1 MLAVS
6 VSEMEWIAEAMVPSV
21 KALLARRKKFDRED
35 HAERVRL
42 AILEVDV
49 DGLKDAVQSSLPNLT
64 ANERDKLVIEY
75 ARAIRADAIGVAKA
89 SCSRRD
95 GGAGYPP
102 REIAQMSARERLPPT
117 TGCLRI
123 SS

>member
-1 MLAVS
+1 MT
-6 VSEMEWIAEAMVPSV
+6 SV

-42 AILEVDV
+42 AILEVEV

-75 ARAIRADAIGVAKA
+75 ALAIRADAIGVAKA

-102 REIAQMSARERLPPT
+102 REIAQ
-117 TGCLRI
+117 
-123 SS
+123 